1 MTRDKGEATGGR
13 AISRRTVMAGAA
25 GLASFAGLASL
36 LPRAAYGQGASAS
49 ANGPLPTTAAP
60 GWVGGFAQSTPAFA
74 YPNPD
79 LSSLPILGNL
89 DNIPNITRQ
98 QKVEWPEFSWLATP
112 GDSSSRVFQ
121 RFAHDISRLGYD
133 DTGRVWSIICPQQGT
148 CSTTVGC
155 MNVEITVTGQRGWV
169 DEATRELAA
178 DMTVEGTI
186 WFSPS
191 AHQRPLVRAA
201 WDLFA
206 GASLPFPSDKANAI
220 KVTTHKEGSPSEP
233 IFPVRKDQTTAFQSP
248 NFARH
253 PEAWTVGNVEV
264 EIGPIR
270 QTGHRAV
277 DAFNQK
283 ILDIFNQASG
293 NILYLGSVL
302 TWNVWFTAPELVDTQ
317 EWSDHAERWRTSIDA
332 DHGPA
337 SGPARFA
344 DGTDYLPELSSAEE
358 FGDFLGLIRALL

>member
-1 MTRDKGEATGGR
+1 MTKDQSGVPGGG
-13 AISRRTVMAGAA
+13 AISRRTFMAGAVWLA
-25 GLASFAGLASL
+25 GSTGLAGL

-60 GWVGGFAQSTPAFA
+60 GWVGGYAQSNPAFA

-79 LSSLPILGNL
+79 LSSIPMLGNL

-98 QKVEWPEFSWLATP
+98 QKVEWPEFSWLSTP

-121 RFAHDISRLGYD
+121 MFAHDISRLGYD

-148 CSTTVGC
+148 CSTSIGC
-155 MNVEITVTGQRGWV
+155 LNVEITVTGQRGWV
-169 DEATRELAA
+169 NESTRELAA

-191 AHQRPLVRAA
+191 SHQHPLVRAA

-206 GASLPFPSDKANAI
+206 DASLPFPSDKANGI

-233 IFPVRKDQTTAFQSP
+233 IFPVRNHQTAAFQSP
-248 NFARH
+248 DFAQH

-270 QTGHRAV
+270 QTTHRAV

-283 ILDIFNQASG
+283 VLDIFNQASG
-293 NILYLGSVL
+293 NMLHLGSVL
-302 TWNVWFTAPELVDTQ
+302 TWNVWFTAPELVDIQ
-317 EWSDHAERWRTSIDA
+317 EWSDHAEKWRTAIDA
-332 DHGPA
+332 DHGPS
-337 SGPARFA
+337 SGPARFV
-344 DGTDYLPELSSAEE
+344 DGTGFEPEVTRAEE
-358 FGDFLGLIRALL
+358 FEDFLGMLRALL